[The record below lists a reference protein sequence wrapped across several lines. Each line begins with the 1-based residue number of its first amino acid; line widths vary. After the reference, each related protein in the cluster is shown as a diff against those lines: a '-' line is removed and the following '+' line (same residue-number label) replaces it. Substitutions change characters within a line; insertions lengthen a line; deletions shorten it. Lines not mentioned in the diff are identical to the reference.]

1 MQLSSAKLLH
11 QWTLAGGD
19 AIGVQSFDFDTEMAA
34 LAAGVKGEVLQIG
47 SRASVIDTQAPWR
60 KLFGHCA
67 FTGMDLQDGTNVDV
81 VADITAPTAELRRR
95 LKTKAF
101 DAILCR
107 HVLEHVPAP
116 WEAARNIKFL
126 LKPGGLLFVTVP
138 WVQGYHEFPH
148 DYWRMSFAGLK
159 ALFPGFDWTLEFYT
173 GAREEEGVRLLWN
186 GVPEHSERT
195 LRIERNL
202 FQIMLEQAPEQPM
215 FDDRPGNKL
224 TLSRYYMPACSVNLV
239 GRRAG

>member
-1 MQLSSAKLLH
+1 
-11 QWTLAGGD
+11 
-19 AIGVQSFDFDTEMAA
+19 MAA
-34 LAAGVKGEVLQIG
+34 LASGVTGDVLQIG

-60 KLFGHCA
+60 KLFAHCN
-67 FTGMDLQDGTNVDV
+67 FTGMDLQAGTNVDV
-81 VADITAPTAELRRR
+81 VADITASASDLRRR
-95 LKTKAF
+95 LKVKAF

-107 HVLEHVPAP
+107 HVLEHVAAP

-159 ALFPGFDWTLEFYT
+159 ALFPGFEWTLEFYT
-173 GAREEEGVRLLWN
+173 GDREEEGFRLLWN
-186 GVPEHSERT
+186 GQPEHSERT

-202 FQIMLEQAPEQPM
+202 FQFAIDQAPDQDM
-215 FDDRPGNKL
+215 FDDHPGKKIH
-224 TLSRYYMPACSVNLV
+224 LSKFYMPACSVNLV
-239 GRRAG
+239 GRRI